1 MAALKKNKKTSPPKA
16 KGRSKTKDRSK
27 PLEPE
32 LAEVDRELKEGRGEK
47 TADPPLPAAPAE
59 VTVADPLRRYLW
71 EISRYELLEREEEI
85 ELAKKYQE
93 GQDPEAAAKLV
104 KANLR
109 LVVKIALDFQR
120 FWMRN
125 LLDLIQEGNIGL
137 IQAVKKFDPFRGIK
151 FSYYASFWIKAY
163 VLKFIMDNW
172 KLVKVGTT
180 QAQRRLFYNLKKEKE
195 RLQAQ
200 GFEPTAKLLAQNL
213 EVRESEVIE
222 MDQRL
227 DAWELSLDSPLRED
241 GKNQYKDFLPAD
253 QPSVEEAV
261 AEVELKN
268 LLKGKLVSFRETLSG
283 KELAIFDQRIMAEQ
297 PATLHEVGEQFNI
310 SRERVRQIQARLVK
324 KIGEFL
330 AAEIPDFEDSFQ
342 HLGE

>member
-1 MAALKKNKKTSPPKA
+1 MSALSKSNQPSPSQEEEKDRPEAGAQGEAPEPDSSEREEDLLGQEKA
-16 KGRSKTKDRSK
+16 K
-27 PLEPE
+27 PLQ
-32 LAEVDRELKEGRGEK
+32 
-47 TADPPLPAAPAE
+47 PATPSE
-59 VTVADPLRRYLW
+59 MTVADPLRRYLW
-71 EISRYELLEREEEI
+71 EISRYELLDREEEI
-85 ELAKKYQE
+85 ELAKRYQE
-93 GQDPEAAAKLV
+93 GKDPEAAAKLV

-195 RLQAQ
+195 RLLAQ

-253 QPSVEEAV
+253 QPSVEETV

-268 LLKGKLVSFRETLSG
+268 LLKGKLVNFRKTLSG
-283 KELAIFDQRIMAEQ
+283 KELAIFDQRIMAEH

-342 HLGE
+342 NLGE